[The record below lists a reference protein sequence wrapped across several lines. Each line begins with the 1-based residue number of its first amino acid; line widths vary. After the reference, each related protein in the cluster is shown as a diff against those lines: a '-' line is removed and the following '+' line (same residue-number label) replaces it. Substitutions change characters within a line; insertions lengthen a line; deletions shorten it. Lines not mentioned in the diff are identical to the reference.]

1 MSTPMDMEKG
11 WFKIPRSFDEWPWY
25 GNSACVHMYLHLMM
39 KANYKPKEWED
50 TVIERGELITSLEKL
65 SSELNLSVKQVR
77 NILDKL
83 QKTNFIERKGTN
95 KYTRIKVV
103 NYNVYQS
110 TQNPEG
116 HAEDNQRA
124 TRGQFMGNEEAIT
137 KDIKKE
143 KKDKKDI
150 SYGYPNRK
158 NFFNDYD
165 DSISDFEIELMRQR
179 VLNSKSNSY

>member
-1 MSTPMDMEKG
+1 MNTPMDMEKG

-25 GNSACVHMYLHLMM
+25 GHSACVHMYLHLMM

-65 SSELNLSVKQVR
+65 SDELNLSVKQVR

-110 TQNPEG
+110 THIPEG
-116 HAEDNQRA
+116 HTKDNQKA
-124 TRGQFMGNEEAIT
+124 NRGQSTGNEGATT
-137 KDIKKE
+137 KEIKKY
-143 KKDKKDI
+143 KNYKNDI
-150 SYGYPNRK
+150 SYGNSPRK
-158 NFFNDYD
+158 NFFSDYD
-165 DSISDFEIELMRQR
+165 DNLSEFEIELMRKR